1 MSRPTKILLPFIFLL
16 LIISC
21 EDKKSEKQSFEF
33 DKVLGIENVA
43 TLNFLVSDFENDFL
57 KGQYPNLDTEN
68 AYRQFLTELRDEK
81 TENWKN
87 ISEKARNKFKASDL
101 RLEMYEFPDSVWI
114 IENSSMDKIES
125 DSLEYI
131 RMPTPYVKSRF
142 KYIDS
147 VGNKEYFY
155 SRGNSFNPK
164 LNSNFD
170 SIIKR
175 EMNSP
180 NFNYIGKYL
189 QALESIKD
197 KGEFHK
203 EFYDTKKNAGFLFPE
218 STARVMLNY
227 DIDLNDKL
235 NRKII
240 VLELAY

>member
-1 MSRPTKILLPFIFLL
+1 MTRPTKILLPFIFLL

-21 EDKKSEKQSFEF
+21 ADKKSEKKTSEF

-57 KGQYPNLDTEN
+57 KRQYPNLDTEN

-81 TENWKN
+81 NENWKS
-87 ISEKARNKFKASDL
+87 ISEKARNKFKASEL
-101 RLEMYEFPDSVWI
+101 RLEMYEYPDSVWI
-114 IENSSMDKIES
+114 LKNSTFDKIES
-125 DSLEYI
+125 DSLNFI
-131 RMPTPYVKSRF
+131 KSPFPYVKSRY
-142 KYIDS
+142 KYTNLDGTI
-147 VGNKEYFY
+147 EYSYFRTSGENISEVDY
-155 SRGNSFNPK
+155 
-164 LNSNFD
+164 D
-170 SIIKR
+170 SIINR

-180 NFNYIGKYL
+180 SFNYIGKYL
-189 QALESIKD
+189 QALESIKE

-203 EFYDTKKNAGFLFPE
+203 EFYDTKKSAGFLFPE
-218 STARVMLNY
+218 STARIMLNY